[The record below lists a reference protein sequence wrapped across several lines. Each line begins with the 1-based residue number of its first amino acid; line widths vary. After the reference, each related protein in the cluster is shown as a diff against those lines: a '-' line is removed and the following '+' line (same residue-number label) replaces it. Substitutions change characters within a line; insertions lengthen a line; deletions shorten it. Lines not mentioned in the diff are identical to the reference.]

1 MSDTDILLIEDEPNI
16 AEAVRFILTRDGWR
30 LDHWSEGGQA
40 LARIAELR
48 PRLVILDV
56 MLPAQSGLEVL
67 AALRADPTLAA
78 TPVLMLTARGTAGRG
93 AMTPEGADRV
103 MAKPFDNDELR
114 RVVSEML
121 GPPA

>member
-1 MSDTDILLIEDEPNI
+1 MPATDILLIEDEPNI

-30 LDHWSEGGQA
+30 LDHWSEGSQA
-40 LARIAELR
+40 LARIAQVR

-67 AALRADPTLAA
+67 AALRADPRLAQ
-78 TPVLMLTARGTAGRG
+78 TPVLVLTARGTAGRG
-93 AMTPEGADRV
+93 AIVPEGADRV
-103 MAKPFDNDELR
+103 MAKPFDNDDLR

-121 GPPA
+121 GQPQ